1 MNLIVDICVA
11 LEKNTMFSAQSLNE
25 KKKIYGYINRWI
37 LLVSKQQKF
46 WRILICAR
54 RILNKINMGEWLQ
67 LSAPP
72 CLENTVYSFCD
83 K

>member
-1 MNLIVDICVA
+1 MHLIVDICVA
-11 LEKNTMFSAQSLNE
+11 LEKKTRCFQLSLWM

-37 LLVSKQQKF
+37 LLISKQQKF

-54 RILNKINMGEWLQ
+54 GMLNKINMGEWLQ

>member
-1 MNLIVDICVA
+1 MRLIVDICVA
-11 LEKNTMFSAQSLNE
+11 LEKKHDVFSSVSE
-25 KKKIYGYINRWI
+25 WKKNIYGYINRWI

-54 RILNKINMGEWLQ
+54 RMLNKINMGEWLQ